1 MEVAAVRTFRA
12 ITYHFKSRIEKALID
27 QLQVIEMLSTHPEHQ
42 RRGAGTML
50 MEWGTDIADSLG
62 LRAFVQAGRVGAK
75 HLYGSHGFV
84 DKYKEGFINVPV
96 SEKHKN
102 KPEVG
107 WFNLERPAKAAKF
120 PEAKE
125 GV

>member
-12 ITYHFKSRIEKALID
+12 ITDHFQSRIEKALID

-42 RRGAGTML
+42 RRGAGAML

-62 LRAFVQAGRVGAK
+62 LRAFVQASRIGAK

-84 DKYKEGFINVPV
+84 DKNKEGFITVPV

-102 KPEVG
+102 KPEIG
-107 WFNLERPAKAAKF
+107 WFNLERPAKTSIIPVAKD
-120 PEAKE
+120 A
-125 GV
+125 V